1 MNRDRSYEDY
11 YVRQVGDGLPVFT
24 GGRVQRGHGL
34 GSLFGGLIR
43 SAVPLIK
50 NGAMALGKRAFKTG
64 LNVAGDVVAGHNLK
78 DSAKRRVKEAGKDM
92 ISRILRGET
101 PSGIRYTPKR
111 PIKRK
116 PLVTPAIPSKQRRR
130 RKTRSDDIFST

>member
-1 MNRDRSYEDY
+1 M
-11 YVRQVGDGLPVFT
+11 
-24 GGRVQRGHGL
+24 QRGHGL

-50 NGAMALGKRAFKTG
+50 SGAIALGKRAFRTG
-64 LNVAGDVVAGHNLK
+64 LNVAGDVLAGHNLK
-78 DSAKRRVKEAGKDM
+78 DAAKRHVREAGKDM

-101 PSGIRYTPKR
+101 PTGIRYTTKR

-116 PLVTPAIPSKQRRR
+116 PLVTPAIPSQQRRR
-130 RKTRSDDIFST
+130 RKTRSVDIFGT

>member
-1 MNRDRSYEDY
+1 MNPDRSYEDH
-11 YVRQVGDGLPVFT
+11 YVRRVGGGLPVFN

-50 NGAMALGKRAFKTG
+50 SGAMALAKRAFKTG
-64 LNVAGDVVAGHNLK
+64 LNVAGDVLAGHNLK
-78 DSAKRRVKEAGKDM
+78 GSAKRRVKEAGKDM

-101 PSGIRYTPKR
+101 PPGIRHTPKR

-116 PLVTPAIPSKQRRR
+116 PLVKPAIPSKKRRR
-130 RKTRSDDIFST
+130 RKTRSVDKFGT

>member
-11 YVRQVGDGLPVFT
+11 YVRQVGGALPVFV

-50 NGAMALGKRAFKTG
+50 SGAIALWKRALKTG
-64 LNVAGDVVAGHNLK
+64 LNVAGDVLSGQSLK
-78 DSAKRRVKEAGKDM
+78 NSAKRRVKEAGKDLV
-92 ISRILRGET
+92 STILRCEN
-101 PSGIRYTPKR
+101 PPGIRDIRKR
-111 PIKRK
+111 PIKRNR
-116 PLVTPAIPSKQRRR
+116 PVATASPSKKHRR
-130 RKTRSDDIFST
+130 RKTRPVDIFGI